1 MINALQKKYFC
12 HRVFL
17 SLVVIA
23 CLNSGVVP
31 THLSQSVAL
40 AAPTT
45 SQVGNPRSL
54 ALNQQGL
61 DAIKNDKPEEAERF
75 LRQALKEDSG
85 NLTAAFNL
93 AGILS
98 FNKKKDEALAL
109 LEKYTTQYKLDPG
122 LFVRYADLLL
132 SSGKI
137 KEAATQYERGF
148 ALDKKYPRLT
158 AKMGLT
164 YALLNRLDESE
175 QMYLA
180 AVAAEPNDGELMGN
194 LASVLL
200 GNGKTEKALS
210 TAKEAVR
217 IAPKKETYVTLGSA
231 YESKKE
237 FKSALNA
244 FRKAQEL
251 GAQSEELTEKIE
263 QLSKLT
269 A

>member
-1 MINALQKKYFC
+1 MINSFPKRRAC
-12 HRVFL
+12 HRFFL
-17 SLVVIA
+17 PLMTFVLIGAATPLSPFT
-23 CLNSGVVP
+23 SG
-31 THLSQSVAL
+31 LAL
-40 AAPTT
+40 AAPATA
-45 SQVGNPRSL
+45 QVGNPRSI

-61 DAIKNDKPEEAERF
+61 DAIKNNKPQEAEKL
-75 LRQALKEDSG
+75 LRQALKEDAG

-98 FNKKKDEALAL
+98 FNKKKEEALSL

-217 IAPKKETYVTLGSA
+217 ISPKKETYVTLGSA

-237 FKSALNA
+237 FKSALDA

-251 GAQSEELTEKIE
+251 GAQSQELTEKID